1 MKILVCLSKTADTT
15 ARIAFDAA
23 GVKFSEEGVQ
33 FILNPYDEWYAL
45 VRAIELRDAQG
56 GQVDVVHVGSAASDM
71 LIRKALAIGADAAFR
86 IDDPEP
92 DTRSVA
98 EQIARF
104 AASRGYDLIFT
115 GKETIDYNSSEV
127 GAMLAAALNLPFV
140 SLCSKLDFSDGTL
153 RCTTDIEGG
162 TQMVELRPPAVLSA
176 AKGLAEQRIPNMKGI
191 IDAKKKPLEVL
202 PAEAGSALVT
212 VVRYELPQEKM
223 GVKMIAPDDV
233 QELVNVFKNDLKL
246 I

>member
-1 MKILVCLSKTADTT
+1 MKLLVCLSKTADTT

-45 VRAIELRDAQG
+45 VRAIELRDALG
-56 GQVDVVHVGSAASDM
+56 GQVDVVHVGSSASEM

-92 DTRSVA
+92 ETRSVA

-104 AASRGYDLIFT
+104 AEDRGYDIIFT
-115 GKETIDYNSSEV
+115 GKETIDYNSSEM
-127 GAMLAAALNLPFV
+127 GSMLAALLNLPFV
-140 SLCSKLDFSDGTL
+140 SLCSKLDFADGIL
-153 RCTTDIEGG
+153 RCSTDIEGG
-162 TQMVELRPPAVLSA
+162 TQIVEVRPPAVISA
-176 AKGLAEQRIPNMKGI
+176 AKGLAEQCIPNMKGI

-202 PAEAGSALVT
+202 PASSISALT
-212 VVRYELPQEKM
+212 EVVRYELPQEKQ
-223 GVKMIAPDDV
+223 GVRMIAPDDIH
-233 QELVNVFKNDLKL
+233 ELVNVLKNDLKL